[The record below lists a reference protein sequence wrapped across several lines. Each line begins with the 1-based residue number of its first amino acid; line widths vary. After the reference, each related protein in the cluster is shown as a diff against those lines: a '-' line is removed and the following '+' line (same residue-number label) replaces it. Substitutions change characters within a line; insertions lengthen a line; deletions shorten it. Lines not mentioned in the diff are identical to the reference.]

1 MVRTVLGIYC
11 LINLQIV
18 IAPRTFDV
26 PKTFDKIAPLSWFH
40 NGRLSFL
47 PENTQNILNGK
58 YKKKRF
64 IKAYYTILVWLGCS
78 CFHKCQGHLYLK
90 RCAKFAKYL
99 KNYSFFTTQIFQV
112 LDSCPTKN
120 H

>member
-11 LINLQIV
+11 LMNLQIV

-47 PENTQNILNGK
+47 PEKTQNIVDGK
-58 YKKKRF
+58 YKK
-64 IKAYYTILVWLGCS
+64 IDL
-78 CFHKCQGHLYLK
+78 LK
-90 RCAKFAKYL
+90 LIIPFLFGWAARVFTSAKDT
-99 KNYSFFTTQIFQV
+99 FT
-112 LDSCPTKN
+112 
-120 H
+120 